1 MKFVSFRADGR
12 ASIGAVC
19 DRGIVDLAE
28 LISGGSPQDMLVAL
42 IDRFDEL
49 RHRIEALVDAA
60 PALPVETVALGP
72 SVPAPT
78 KLLCVM
84 RNRPALSQ
92 SEHPFAYLKCSQEPV
107 GTGQVLHL
115 PRGESEL
122 RHAPEVAAVIRGPV
136 RHLPA
141 SMWRTAV
148 FGYTLFLD
156 TIRPSSM
163 FTAGSDA
170 EDWWKSWDT
179 PWAVGPCIV
188 TEDAVADAG
197 QGLTLSVSRGAET
210 VEVRD
215 PGQPSLPGLIAF
227 LSSVMT
233 LRTGDVI
240 ACGAHD
246 DAVLMPAV
254 PGSRVELTAPGIGSL
269 AVEVQV

>member
-1 MKFVSFRADGR
+1 MKFVAFRAGGR
-12 ASIGAVC
+12 ASMGAVC
-19 DRGIVDLAE
+19 DRGIVDLGG
-28 LISGGSPQDMLVAL
+28 LISGGSLQDMLVAL
-42 IDRFDEL
+42 VDRFDEL
-49 RHRIEALVDAA
+49 RHRVEALVAAA
-60 PALPVETVALGP
+60 PALPVEMVALGP
-72 SVPAPT
+72 SVPAPA

-92 SEHPFAYLKCSQEPV
+92 SEHPFAYLKCCQEPV

-141 SMWRTAV
+141 SEWRTAV
-148 FGYTLFLD
+148 FGYTLLLD

-163 FTAGSDA
+163 FTAGSNA

-188 TEDAVADAG
+188 TEDAVAEPG

-210 VEVRD
+210 VAVRD
-215 PGQPSLPGLIAF
+215 PGQPSIPGLIAF

-240 ACGAHD
+240 ACGAHS
-246 DAVLMPAV
+246 DAVVIPAV
-254 PGSRVELTAPGIGSL
+254 PGSRVELAAPGIGSL
-269 AVEVQV
+269 AVEVQA